1 MSSTVSI
8 PLSDA
13 KANFSS
19 IIHSVRDAGDRYTI
33 TLHNKPVAMVVPIPQ
48 DLPAKSMT
56 RGILSNY
63 ANEAARKQESSA
75 FAKAMEA
82 KHANI
87 A

>member
-1 MSSTVSI
+1 MSGVVSI

-13 KANFSS
+13 KANLSS

-48 DLPAKSMT
+48 GLPAKSMT

-63 ANEAARKQESSA
+63 ANEVSREQESSA
-75 FAKAMEA
+75 FAKAMET
-82 KHANI
+82 KHANT